1 MRRRLRSPDYRR
13 RIRWILLNL
22 LLSDIQA
29 VVGPDKNKLA
39 TALLAIFLGTFG
51 AHKFYLGG
59 PNETKR
65 GLVYLAFFWTAIPAI
80 VGFIEGILFL
90 LMPEEKFQERFAGA

>member
-1 MRRRLRSPDYRR
+1 MDITKFIIDLD
-13 RIRWILLNL
+13 
-22 LLSDIQA
+22 SDIQA
-29 VVGPDKNKLA
+29 TVGPNKNKLA